1 MVIFSFVLLGA
12 VNSFELFILYT
23 LILPNYYLSFYTCK
37 EFEVWCH
44 IMIEK
49 EFKKGKKEKGNKIL
63 LSVNNMQNMF
73 LMKLPF
79 ITF

>member
-1 MVIFSFVLLGA
+1 
-12 VNSFELFILYT
+12 
-23 LILPNYYLSFYTCK
+23 
-37 EFEVWCH
+37 
-44 IMIEK
+44 MIEK

-63 LSVNNMQNMF
+63 LSVIKVQNMF